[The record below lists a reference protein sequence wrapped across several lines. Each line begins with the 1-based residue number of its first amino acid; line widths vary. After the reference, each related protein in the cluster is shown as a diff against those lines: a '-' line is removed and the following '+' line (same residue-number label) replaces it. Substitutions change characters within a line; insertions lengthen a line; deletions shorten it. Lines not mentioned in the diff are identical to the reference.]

1 MQKTTPHEQK
11 LDKTQSRSNAKYLR
25 AAEAR
30 RRFELLQEEHM
41 LQDQLAD
48 FWDTRFEKDRPHVD
62 AMHTPLRAS

>member
-1 MQKTTPHEQK
+1 MQNTTTQK
-11 LDKTQSRSNAKYLR
+11 HKPDTTQSRPNAKSLR

-48 FWDTRFEKDRPHVD
+48 FWDKRFENDWSHVD
-62 AMHTPLRAS
+62 AVHTPLRAP